1 MCGQGRGVTSVAGG
15 MVGTDGGHRGLL
27 PVPEGSEVAR
37 PMISETPAEG
47 GRRVGGGP
55 MCAYS
60 HVIAC
65 RFESDGLR
73 SWLQR
78 PRQGP
83 RTILQPDSQLLPVLA
98 LLQRPLVQE
107 MADAT
112 PGKAVAPAAGGGNGG
127 NHAPCVLLW
136 RAAVRNVSAL
146 KLDWR

>member
-1 MCGQGRGVTSVAGG
+1 MGKVGG
-15 MVGTDGGHRGLL
+15 MVGIDGGHRGLL

-60 HVIAC
+60 HVITC
-65 RFESDGLR
+65 RFESGGLR

-83 RTILQPDSQLLPVLA
+83 RTILQPDSQLSPVLA
-98 LLQRPLVQE
+98 LLHHTRVQE
-107 MADAT
+107 MADGT
-112 PGKAVAPAAGGGNGG
+112 TGKAAAPAAAAGNGG

-136 RAAVRNVSAL
+136 RAAVREVSAL